1 MANLVSFLA
10 SKLYDLGE
18 WFHYHSPFFKR
29 TNNVVENFNDGEG
42 SGVDNRDVG
51 SQQNVKIIFFSI
63 DKKQFLDNC
72 CIFVTE
78 L

>member
-1 MANLVSFLA
+1 MPAN
-10 SKLYDLGE
+10 
-18 WFHYHSPFFKR
+18 FFKR

-42 SGVDNRDVG
+42 YGVDNRDVG

-72 CIFVTE
+72 CKWHLLNMMLLF